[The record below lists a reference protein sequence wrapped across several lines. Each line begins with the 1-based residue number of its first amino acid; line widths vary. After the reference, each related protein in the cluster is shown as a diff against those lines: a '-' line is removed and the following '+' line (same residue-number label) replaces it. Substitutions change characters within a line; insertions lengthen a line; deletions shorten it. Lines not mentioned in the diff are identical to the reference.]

1 MLVRK
6 LLAASALVMAASS
19 SAFAAPSVGD
29 KVTDARFTT
38 AYGQTLSLSDLRG
51 EVIILTYWMSDCE
64 PCLEQLKTL
73 DYYYRQRKNVGLRV
87 LAFAPEELSER
98 QLKYEFRDKAIH
110 PLASISGS
118 FAPKE
123 TFPTTYIIDRYGQV
137 QYAKSGAIG
146 IEQLN
151 EILVPLLKQPQP

>member
-1 MLVRK
+1 MGVRN
-6 LLAASALVMAASS
+6 LLLASALTIAA
-19 SAFAAPSVGD
+19 ATTAVAAPGVGD
-29 KVTDARFTT
+29 KVTDTSFTT

-51 EVIILTYWMSDCE
+51 EVVILTYWMSDCE

-73 DYYYRQRKNVGLRV
+73 DYYYRQRQNVGLRV

-110 PLASISGS
+110 PLAAISGS
-118 FAPKE
+118 FGPKD

-146 IEQLN
+146 IDQLN

>member
-1 MLVRK
+1 MVLRNY
-6 LLAASALVMAASS
+6 LMAPALVMAASS
-19 SAFAAPSVGD
+19 TAVAIPGVGD
-29 KVTDARFTT
+29 KVTDASFTT
-38 AYGQTLSLSDLRG
+38 AYGQTLSLGDLKG
-51 EVIILTYWMSDCE
+51 EVVVLTYWMSDCQ

-73 DYYYRQRKNVGLRV
+73 DYYYRQRKDVGLRV
-87 LAFAPEELSER
+87 LAFAPEEMSER

-118 FAPKE
+118 FAPKG

>member
-1 MLVRK
+1 MVIRG
-6 LLAASALVMAASS
+6 LLAASALVIAAGS
-19 SAFAAPSVGD
+19 SAAAAPSVGD
-29 KVTDARFTT
+29 KVADTRFTT
-38 AYGQTLSLSDLRG
+38 AYGQTLTLNDLRG
-51 EVIILTYWMSDCE
+51 EVVILTYWMSDCE

-73 DYYYRQRKNVGLRV
+73 DYYYRQRRNVGLRV
-87 LAFAPEELSER
+87 LAVAPEELSER
-98 QLKYEFRDKAIH
+98 QLKHEFRDKAIH
-110 PLASISGS
+110 PLSSISGS
-118 FAPKE
+118 FGPKD